1 MAACQGIAVVTHV
14 TDKKPG
20 NCTQK
25 EGTTYFENPRP
36 SILTTIHVFDSRT
49 SGCSKAR
56 TYSYLIYVSSGSLLN
71 SCKLISGHPT
81 HQRWESWTSWTT
93 GTYLELISGH
103 STHQRWTTDTY
114 FELAISQRR
123 VKLAHSTHPLAQRT
137 FSYKKESGV
146 ITVSPIGQCVQARF

>member
-71 SCKLISGHPT
+71 SCKLIAGHPT

-93 GTYLELISGH
+93 GTYL
-103 STHQRWTTDTY
+103 
-114 FELAISQRR
+114 ELAISQRR

>member
-1 MAACQGIAVVTHV
+1 MAACQDIAVVTHSIYV
-14 TDKKPG
+14 TDKTSG

-36 SILTTIHVFDSRT
+36 SIRTTIHVFDSRI

-56 TYSYLIYVSSGSLLN
+56 TYSYLIHVSSGSPLN
-71 SCKLISGHPT
+71 SYKLISGHRAQ
-81 HQRWESWTSWTT
+81 QRWIA
-93 GTYLELISGH
+93 G
-103 STHQRWTTDTY
+103 TY

-123 VKLAHSTHPLAQRT
+123 VKLTHSTHPSVQRT
-137 FSYKKESGV
+137 FSYKKKSGV